1 MTMNVSIHYN
11 PQGPRMDKDNYDWK
25 MRYSKSK
32 KKKGN
37 KARSRKM
44 DLLRENYFKFS
55 ILKIF

>member
-32 KKKGN
+32 KKKGKQGKKQKN
-37 KARSRKM
+37 GFTE
-44 DLLRENYFKFS
+44 RELF
-55 ILKIF
+55 